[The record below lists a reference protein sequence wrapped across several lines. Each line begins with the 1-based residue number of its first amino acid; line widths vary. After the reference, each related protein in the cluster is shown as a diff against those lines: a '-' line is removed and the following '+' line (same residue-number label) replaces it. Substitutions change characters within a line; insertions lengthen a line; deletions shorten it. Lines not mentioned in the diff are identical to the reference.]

1 MKTDTK
7 PENRSWPRENT
18 TPAAATK
25 NDRIMAGQ
33 NDTEGHRSVLMILSC
48 HDSVCIPDL
57 RESTRRDF
65 EKEPAERTEIRKA
78 KSFCPASIE
87 ICRPFI
93 CVMSSVGS
101 ALCSL
106 CCLLFKAVWL
116 RSALCALCVLL
127 WQ

>member
-1 MKTDTK
+1 MKTRIE

-48 HDSVCIPDL
+48 HDSDCIPDL
-57 RESTRRDF
+57 QESTRRDF
-65 EKEPAERTEIRKA
+65 EKEPTERTEIRKA

-87 ICRPFI
+87 TCRDG
-93 CVMSSVGS
+93 SSWS
-101 ALCSL
+101 ALGSGMNITVL
-106 CCLLFKAVWL
+106 
-116 RSALCALCVLL
+116 ALKSRHVYG
-127 WQ
+127 

>member
-48 HDSVCIPDL
+48 HDSDCIPDL
-57 RESTRRDF
+57 QESTRRDF
-65 EKEPAERTEIRKA
+65 EKEPTERTEIRKA

-87 ICRPFI
+87 TCRDG
-93 CVMSSVGS
+93 SSWS
-101 ALCSL
+101 ALGSGMNIT
-106 CCLLFKAVWL
+106 
-116 RSALCALCVLL
+116 
-127 WQ
+127 